1 MGSWGAVLALRKEAL
16 TGIPRIYSFER
27 RDLSVNL
34 SVFFMALLMKTGYG
48 ACVRR
53 KALD

>member
-1 MGSWGAVLALRKEAL
+1 MLALRKEVL

-27 RDLSVNL
+27 RDLSVNS